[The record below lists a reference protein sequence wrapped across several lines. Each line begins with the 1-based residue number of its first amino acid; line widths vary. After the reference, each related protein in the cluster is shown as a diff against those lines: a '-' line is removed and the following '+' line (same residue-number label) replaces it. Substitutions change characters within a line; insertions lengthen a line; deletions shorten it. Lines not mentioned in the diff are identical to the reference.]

1 MPEQKGTFPEQS
13 VVITLEGMNVRITN
27 DAWVLPR
34 LLLRNPC
41 WIDGLES
48 RVKWAEVEIRL
59 IQLRGVCGKNWTR
72 SFGHHL
78 VPLADTGITKD
89 QLCIELIF
97 RIADECEVNARNTA
111 FVHQLLNLARQMSH
125 RRLPATPAASGKTV

>member
-41 WIDGLES
+41 WIDDIES
-48 RVKWAEVEIRL
+48 RVKRAEVEIRL
-59 IQLRGVCGKNWTR
+59 IQLRGVGGKNWTR

-78 VPLADTGITKD
+78 VPLSDAGIPENQVWVK
-89 QLCIELIF
+89 LLH
-97 RIADECEVNARNTA
+97 RVADECEVSARDTA
-111 FVHQLLNLARQMSH
+111 WDTRSRQCSSDGCH
-125 RRLPATPAASGKTV
+125 ICFIRC